1 MKIESGKPSTGPQL
15 TLDLSRHCIQTAT
28 RRCYE
33 QRMAQYFRSEA
44 SRDALAQEI
53 DLLQRALENLDFGAL
68 RSRWPA
74 LAGGMPVSIIMKAVG
89 ESIEIELEDVTIT
102 APLRHG
108 ISNPESGS

>member
-1 MKIESGKPSTGPQL
+1 MKIQSGKPSTGPRL

-44 SRDALAQEI
+44 SRDSLAQEI
-53 DLLQRALENLDFGAL
+53 DLLQRALETLDFGAL

-74 LAGGMPVSIIMKAVG
+74 LAGGGSVSIILKAVG
-89 ESIEIELEDVTIT
+89 ERIGIELDGVTIT
-102 APLRHG
+102 VPLRQE
-108 ISNPESGS
+108 ISDLKTER

>member
-1 MKIESGKPSTGPQL
+1 MKIDSGKPSTGPRL

-44 SRDALAQEI
+44 SRNALGQEI
-53 DLLQRALENLDFGAL
+53 DLLQRALETLDFAAL

-89 ESIEIELEDVTIT
+89 ERIEIELEGVTIT
-102 APLRHG
+102 APLRQG
-108 ISNPESGS
+108 ILSPRSGS